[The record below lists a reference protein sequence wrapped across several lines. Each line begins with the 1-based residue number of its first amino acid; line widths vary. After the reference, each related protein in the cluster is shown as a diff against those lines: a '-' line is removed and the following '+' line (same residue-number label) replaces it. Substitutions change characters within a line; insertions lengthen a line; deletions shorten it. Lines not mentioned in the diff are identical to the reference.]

1 MAAALKNVILIIL
14 GTMGNPNIYHDLGIA
29 KEGDKIAA
37 GLLVKTKIGQ
47 LSNNSI
53 RNTCV
58 QGTGSLAYLE
68 GDDGTHKFIC
78 DPPNSRGGNKR
89 HKKSKKTKKRKTMK
103 KKKLTKKR
111 KTMKK
116 KK

>member
-1 MAAALKNVILIIL
+1 MAATLKRVILIIL
-14 GTMGNPNIYHDLGIA
+14 GTMGNPNIYHDLGTA

-78 DPPNSRGGNKR
+78 DPPNSKGGNKR
-89 HKKSKKTKKRKTMK
+89 HKKSKKTKKKN
-103 KKKLTKKR
+103 KLKR
-111 KTMKK
+111 ERL
-116 KK
+116 

>member
-1 MAAALKNVILIIL
+1 MAAAWKKVILIIL
-14 GTMGNPNIYHDLGIA
+14 GTMGNPNIYHNLGTA

-37 GLLVKTKIGQ
+37 GLLVETKIGQ

-78 DPPNSRGGNKR
+78 DPPNSKGGNKKR
-89 HKKSKKTKKRKTMK
+89 KKSKKTKKKKQTKKRKTMK
-103 KKKLTKKR
+103 KK
-111 KTMKK
+111 
-116 KK
+116 